1 MRKYPSRRGDKPLEL
16 CALLDHGTPRLVRAE
31 AFRLFRAWH
40 PSAAF
45 LPVKRVFAA
54 VTRLYSGRF
63 PGFKACS
70 TEYHDLYHSLEVF
83 SSSARL
89 LDGALLAGRRIGAEG
104 AVDLLAAALL
114 HDAGYIQEEGDGS
127 GTGAKFTKTHVDRSA
142 AFTRSH
148 ARELGLDDRR
158 AARVSRIILG
168 TDLARQWSG
177 LAFESEEEG
186 FLASILAA
194 ADLLG
199 QMADRAYLERL
210 LFLYYEFRE
219 AGIEGYA
226 TAFDILKKTAGFYS
240 AVKARLDGPLGG
252 ASAYARLH
260 FARRYGEDRDLYRE
274 AIDRQMAYLH
284 AIVADAS
291 TNFRKKLHRLDLET
305 VERERRA

>member
-1 MRKYPSRRGDKPLEL
+1 MRKYPGRRGGKPLEL
-16 CALLDHGTPRLVRAE
+16 CAILDHGKPGLVRAE
-31 AFRLFRAWH
+31 ARRLFRAWY
-40 PSAAF
+40 PASAF
-45 LPVKRVFAA
+45 LPLRRVFGA
-54 VTRLYSGRF
+54 VQRLYAGRF
-63 PGFKACS
+63 PGYRACS
-70 TEYHDLYHSLEVF
+70 TEYHDLYHSMEVF

-89 LDGALLAGRRIGAEG
+89 LDGALLAGRRIGKEG

-114 HDAGYIQEEGDGS
+114 HDSGYIQEEGDAA

-142 AFTRSH
+142 LFARVH
-148 ARELGLDDRR
+148 AGSLGLDAAR

-177 LAFESEEEG
+177 IAFESEEER
-186 FLASILAA
+186 FLASLLAA

-219 AGIEGYA
+219 AGIEGYS
-226 TAFDILKKTAGFYS
+226 TAFDILKKTAGFYA

-260 FARRYGEDRDLYRE
+260 FGRRYGEDRDLYRE
-274 AIDRQMAYLH
+274 AIDRQMAYLDS
-284 AIVADAS
+284 IVADSS
-291 TNFRKKLHRLDLET
+291 TNFRKKLHRLDLEA